1 MADTANNAWP
11 RWLREVDQALSAKPQ
26 FVLSGN
32 VRDRH
37 FVPTADG
44 AEEKTTSG
52 ALWELLKQRGFEFL
66 VVCDTVGGFAV
77 FPSDGG
83 YAQLRKRLPGFR
95 LPEAMPRRALPEQ
108 IPDWI
113 NEISCT
119 REVPVALVIDYA
131 SRLVPNPATLDK
143 PVHDFFAG
151 CLRAAHSA
159 EELRVPRQGNP
170 PTYNTVFWLVD
181 NVHDLPSW
189 FLVGNDRIRNITLT
203 LPDRQVR
210 STAAAK
216 IAKRFKGTASR
227 GPDRFAEL
235 LEQFVDLTDGMRI
248 RDMKDISAL
257 ALRHDVDFSKIA
269 DAVRVY
275 KVGVPDNPWQQ
286 PHLRDQI
293 RKGNAKISE
302 TIKGQPVAIQ
312 KALDILTRSVMGLT
326 GAQAARTGN
335 RPRGVLFFAGPTGVG
350 KTELAKSITSLL
362 FNDEQAY
369 LRFDMSEFSSEHSEA
384 RLIGAPP
391 GYIGHDAGGELVNA
405 IRRKPFS
412 VLLFDEIEKAH
423 PRILDKFLQILEDGR
438 LTDGRGDT
446 VFFSEAVLVFTSNL
460 GMFREDE
467 EIVQGQVMR
476 RRTLRFDPQDP
487 PNYDRIQVEVR
498 QAIDDHFRFRLERP
512 ELLNRI
518 GDNIV
523 VFDFIRH
530 QVALAIFN
538 RMVENIEARVAA
550 EHGITLDLSTEARS
564 SLVKECCADLA
575 HGGRGIGNRLETTL
589 INPLAR
595 ALFEREERGGSRVR
609 IMGVSKVDNVYRL
622 ELA

>member
-1 MADTANNAWP
+1 MTDLAKDAWP
-11 RWLREVDQALSAKPQ
+11 RWLREVDQALSSKPH

-32 VRDRH
+32 VRDSH
-37 FVPTADG
+37 FVPTPDG
-44 AEEKTTSG
+44 IEGKSTCE
-52 ALWELLKQRGFEFL
+52 ALWELAKQRGFEFL
-66 VVCDTVGGFAV
+66 IVCDTVDGFSV
-77 FPSDGG
+77 FPRGG
-83 YAQLRKRLPGFR
+83 YARLRERLSGLR
-95 LPEAMPRRALPEQ
+95 LPETMPRRALPEQ
-108 IPDWI
+108 IATWI
-113 NEISCT
+113 KEIGSA
-119 REVPVALVIDYA
+119 REVPVALAIDYA
-131 SRLVPNPATLDK
+131 SRLVPNPTSLDGSQ
-143 PVHDFFAG
+143 HDFFAG

-159 EELRVPRQGNP
+159 EELRVPGPGNP
-170 PTYNTVFWLVD
+170 PTYNTIFWVAD

-189 FLVGNDRIRNITLT
+189 FLVGNDRIGSITLP
-203 LPDRQVR
+203 LPDREVR
-210 STAAAK
+210 STAAGL
-216 IAKRFKGTASR
+216 IAKRFRGASSLS
-227 GPDRFAEL
+227 PDRFSEF

-257 ALRHDVDFSKIA
+257 ALRQGLEFPGIA
-269 DAVRVY
+269 DAVRAY
-275 KVGVPDNPWQQ
+275 KVGVPDNPWRQSW
-286 PHLRDQI
+286 LRDRI
-293 RKGNAKISE
+293 RNGNATISDA
-302 TIKGQPVAIQ
+302 IKGQPVAIQ

-326 GAQAARTGN
+326 GAQAAWSGN

-350 KTELAKSITSLL
+350 KTELAKRITRLL

-460 GMFREDE
+460 GMFREEDE
-467 EIVQGQVMR
+467 VVQGQVMR
-476 RRTLRFDPQDP
+476 RRELRFDPQEP
-487 PNYDRIQVEVR
+487 PPYARLEEEVR

-530 QVALAIFN
+530 EVALGIFA
-538 RMVENIEARVAA
+538 MMFQNIKERVAA
-550 EHGITLDLSTEARS
+550 EHKITVDLSEKARRF
-564 SLVKECCADLA
+564 LENECCADLA

-595 ALFEREERGGSRVR
+595 ALFEREDWGEGETVR
-609 IMGVSKVDNVYRL
+609 IMDVSKVDNVYRL
-622 ELA
+622 QLA